1 MKKLIKYF
9 SIFFVISLIF
19 INAKA
24 DNRQIVNKIENGLK
38 NNFNTIEKL
47 KEVKKDDSLKKL
59 YDLNDD
65 AKIYKS
71 NDLSIILDKDGEV
84 LVFDALDSFNPND
97 FTLKDQKIDFDIN
110 SYTKTVEK
118 LKDSG
123 LIKEEYK
130 LTKVEKNLDHFIDL
144 EFSKTSDDSIY
155 NPFNKIFVT
164 IDKVSKNPLF
174 ILKNDKLDIDESNV
188 KTSKE
193 DAIKYFKEFLNKEFP
208 NIDKSIKDIQLKVM
222 EINHPYIEEKIQ
234 NWKNFSRKIL
244 SSIRNN
250 FRRWF
255 NILFESK

>member
-97 FTLKDQKIDFDIN
+97 FTLKDQK
-110 SYTKTVEK
+110 
-118 LKDSG
+118 
-123 LIKEEYK
+123 
-130 LTKVEKNLDHFIDL
+130 
-144 EFSKTSDDSIY
+144 
-155 NPFNKIFVT
+155 
-164 IDKVSKNPLF
+164 
-174 ILKNDKLDIDESNV
+174 
-188 KTSKE
+188 
-193 DAIKYFKEFLNKEFP
+193 
-208 NIDKSIKDIQLKVM
+208 
-222 EINHPYIEEKIQ
+222 
-234 NWKNFSRKIL
+234 
-244 SSIRNN
+244 
-250 FRRWF
+250 
-255 NILFESK
+255 

>member
-174 ILKNDKLDIDESNV
+174 
-188 KTSKE
+188 
-193 DAIKYFKEFLNKEFP
+193 YFKK
-208 NIDKSIKDIQLKVM
+208 
-222 EINHPYIEEKIQ
+222 
-234 NWKNFSRKIL
+234 
-244 SSIRNN
+244 
-250 FRRWF
+250 
-255 NILFESK
+255 